1 MTKLDDKNMVDIDK
15 MRMKAEKR
23 VRQKIIDEEKE
34 FELQIDGY
42 KEGYQFAITNWLLMI
57 FNSTI

>member
-42 KEGYQFAITNWLLMI
+42 KEGYQFAITN
-57 FNSTI
+57 